1 MLKFHTEE
9 ELFLLASEYHDM
21 LDNTKRYRK
30 EWKTTVKKKIF
41 DWLTNLNKLTK
52 LELDIQ
58 IHSDV
63 INLESISASLGR
75 VRSGIE
81 EIIEEHTHKPVIKF
95 SGMLLYQQLF
105 NGKIKV
111 DLYTPFVEGIHQQTP
126 PIQVGI
132 YRPDEM
138 NKALVTEHLAQFLKM
153 VIEWEDFD
161 DDDRGGKP
169 IGFGNRIIEKI
180 PEK

>member
-1 MLKFHTEE
+1 MLKYHTEE
-9 ELFLLASEYHDM
+9 ELYLLSAEYQDM
-21 LDNTKRYRK
+21 LKNTKRYRK
-30 EWKTTVKKKIF
+30 EWTEGVKQQII
-41 DWLTNLNKLTK
+41 DWIKNLSELTG

-58 IHSDV
+58 KHEDI

-81 EIIEEHTHKPVIKF
+81 EVIEEHTRRPIIKF

-111 DLYTPFVEGIHQQTP
+111 DLYMPFVEGIQQQTP
-126 PIQVGI
+126 PSQIGI

-138 NKALVTEHLAQFLKM
+138 EKELVTEHLAQFLKI
-153 VIEWEDFD
+153 VIEWENYD
-161 DDDRGGKP
+161 DDDQGNAP
-169 IGFGNRIIEKI
+169 IGFGHNIIDKI